1 MATISIRIPRV
12 GDDVWQLAYYRALH
26 ISIRIPRVGDDL
38 RLNDYMLSEDISI
51 RIPRVGDDSKSI
63 QKRGFCFVSLR

>member
-1 MATISIRIPRV
+1 MTAPELFDMLKDIISIRIPRV
-12 GDDVWQLAYYRALH
+12 GDDNFDRYED
-26 ISIRIPRVGDDL
+26 STD
-38 RLNDYMLSEDISI
+38 DISI